1 LIFLLDP
8 SNIELNIDEQ
18 INLLQNEVYGYE
30 ERLRQLP
37 VLLVSN
43 KSDLVKYDND
53 MINISALEEEGID
66 ILLDKIRELNIN
78 TLKNVNKSFLRTDF
92 MKNDFIIENYS
103 DDYWEVT
110 GNDVD
115 RIINLTGSEI
125 DVFNEISHRFENSGI
140 PDELKLLGVKKGS
153 TIKLGKFEFIYEE

>member
-1 LIFLLDP
+1 
-8 SNIELNIDEQ
+8 
-18 INLLQNEVYGYE
+18 
-30 ERLRQLP
+30 
-37 VLLVSN
+37 
-43 KSDLVKYDND
+43 

-115 RIINLTGSEI
+115 RIINLIGSEI